1 MSSPLN
7 VNAKVNVTAP
17 TYSFDYATKATSHQV
32 ASPCVSICDINND
45 SGLCEGCFRTL
56 DEIAVWSQ
64 LDNAAKR
71 EVWSRIALRAAQ
83 SKMQAGQSKTT

>member
-1 MSSPLN
+1 MTNISFTP
-7 VNAKVNVTAP
+7 P
-17 TYSFDYATKATSHQV
+17 FPFDYATKAASHQF
-32 ASPCVSICDINND
+32 ASPCVSICTINDD

-64 LDNAAKR
+64 LDNAAKH

-83 SKMQAGQSKTT
+83 SKVQAAQSKAS